1 MATANSVY
9 NDRYKMDHKNRG
21 FAVIIDNWEFESPE
35 YKPLYGHD
43 VDVRNYIKTLKN
55 LGFKESEIIHKENQT
70 KKQMLEIMSEY
81 ANKNYNECDCF
92 VGVFLSHGCRIN
104 EKQHIMGT
112 DENTSLEDLIEM
124 FKYTDSLRDKPKI
137 FLSMPAEKIWM

>member
-1 MATANSVY
+1 MILYLIIIIILEAKMATANSVY

-55 LGFKESEIIHKENQT
+55 
-70 KKQMLEIMSEY
+70 
-81 ANKNYNECDCF
+81 
-92 VGVFLSHGCRIN
+92 
-104 EKQHIMGT
+104 
-112 DENTSLEDLIEM
+112 
-124 FKYTDSLRDKPKI
+124 
-137 FLSMPAEKIWM
+137 